1 VRARLV
7 CVASVWV
14 ALAAALT
21 GCPPSGGAPSPTPTA
36 SAPAGERFTLRIEAA
51 GDDPAAVIAV
61 VSSLR
66 GCSEKVARALV
77 ERAGQP
83 VSLPILT
90 GVPQARAEEGL
101 AALSEAGAKAS
112 LARVPD

>member
-1 VRARLV
+1 MRARLV

-66 GCSEKVARALV
+66 GCARRSSGLGAETPDL
-77 ERAGQP
+77 EF
-83 VSLPILT
+83 LLT
-90 GVPQARAEEGL
+90 RLKPL
-101 AALSEAGAKAS
+101 KI
-112 LARVPD
+112 